1 MSRWSQR
8 TPNRRPC
15 AVQTGPPPVQASPS
29 PLWRGLARSITHV
42 LRVLACFA
50 SKQPRSQAFNLPLPG
65 NTNAGHATHTN
76 CQIPYQIISFCSDSH
91 QGMPKPHTSQTQ
103 RPESVVLDRADVCPT
118 HPSQSCHAESIYADP
133 SRLHIGFN
141 ASLKRSSE
149 ISVNSEDRK
158 HKSTFLRRHK
168 HKST

>member
-15 AVQTGPPPVQASPS
+15 AVQTGGPPPVQASPS

-76 CQIPYQIISFCSDSH
+76 CQNSIPDHIILLRFSSGHAHATHLADAASGICCPR
-91 QGMPKPHTSQTQ
+91 QGGCVPNPSAQPILVRVVTQ
-103 RPESVVLDRADVCPT
+103 NKSMQT
-118 HPSQSCHAESIYADP
+118 HPDC
-133 SRLHIGFN
+133 
-141 ASLKRSSE
+141 
-149 ISVNSEDRK
+149 
-158 HKSTFLRRHK
+158 T
-168 HKST
+168 